1 MNTKFLKNT
10 AENIRLAGKILA
22 QGGLVAF
29 PTETVYGLGA
39 NAKKEDSVRGIFG
52 AKERPADNPLIV
64 HIANKEDLIGL
75 TEDVPKSAEKLMD
88 LFWPGPLTMIF
99 RRAEC
104 VPDIVTAGLD
114 TVAVR
119 MPADST
125 ALELIHVAGVPIA
138 APSANRS
145 GRPSPTSAKY
155 VMEDLDGRIDAV
167 LDGGDCAVGVE
178 STVLDMSGEI
188 PTLLRPGAVTLEQ
201 LKEVLGEVKGGKSV
215 QGAEAPKSPGMK
227 YKHYA
232 PRAEVRIIRGDIGD
246 WERYAIKAGQTCRVG
261 ILTFDEYAEFFSHM
275 PVCSLGSNKNPNQAA
290 NRLFR
295 SLREMDEK
303 GVELILAPEIPQD
316 GMWLAVRNRL
326 YKAAGEQVFDA
337 LEEGK
342 QNK

>member
-1 MNTKFLKNT
+1 MKNT
-10 AENIRLAGKILA
+10 AENIQLAGKIIA

-39 NAKKEDSVRGIFG
+39 DAKNENAVRGIFC

-64 HIANKEDLIGL
+64 HIADRADLSNL
-75 TEDVPKSAEKLMD
+75 VQNMPKTAEKLME

-99 RRAEC
+99 QRAEC
-104 VPDIVTAGLD
+104 IPDIVTAGLD

-119 MPADST
+119 MPDDPT
-125 ALELIHVAGVPIA
+125 ALELICAAGVPIA

-155 VMEDLDGRIDAV
+155 VMEDLNGRIDAV

-201 LKEVLGEVKGGKSV
+201 LKEVLGEVNGGKSV
-215 QGAEAPKSPGMK
+215 QGAEVPKSPGMK

-232 PRAEVRIIRGDIGD
+232 PRAEVRIIRGSLEDM
-246 WERYAIKAGQTCRVG
+246 ERYAAKIGQHCRVG
-261 ILTFDEYAEFFSHM
+261 ILTFDEYAERFSQM
-275 PVCSLGSNKNPNQAA
+275 SVCSLGSVSSPNQAA

-295 SLREMDEK
+295 SLREMDEE
-303 GVELILAPEIPQD
+303 GVGLILAPEISQD

-326 YKAAGEQVFDA
+326 YKAAGEQIVDA
-337 LEEGK
+337 LEALN
-342 QNK
+342 QNENPA

>member
-1 MNTKFLKNT
+1 METNFLNNTE
-10 AENIRLAGKILA
+10 ENIRLAGKILA

-39 NAKKEDSVRGIFG
+39 DAKNENAVRKIFE

-64 HIANKEDLIGL
+64 HIADKKELNGFVRDI
-75 TEDVPKSAEKLMD
+75 TKKAEKLMD

-99 RRAEC
+99 QR
-104 VPDIVTAGLD
+104 VQGVSDVVTAGLD
-114 TVAVR
+114 TVAIR
-119 MPADST
+119 MPADPT
-125 ALELIHVAGVPIA
+125 ARALIRAAGVPIA

-155 VMEDLDGRIDAV
+155 VMEDLNGRIDAV

-188 PTLLRPGAVTLEQ
+188 PTLLRPGGVTLEQ
-201 LKEVLGEVKGGKSV
+201 LQEVLGEVKGGKSV
-215 QGAEAPKSPGMK
+215 QGAEVPKSPGMK

-232 PRAEVRIIRGDIGD
+232 PRAEVRIVSGSLEEIK
-246 WERYAIKAGQTCRVG
+246 RYAVRKCKTRKVG
-261 ILTFDEYAEFFSHM
+261 VLTFDECTGEFHKM
-275 PVCSLGSNKNPNQAA
+275 IVRSLGNIQHPEQAA

-295 SLREMDEK
+295 SLRELDEE
-303 GVELILAPEIPQD
+303 GAELILAPEIPQE

-326 YKAAGEQVFDA
+326 YKAAGERIVNA
-337 LEEGK
+337 TER
-342 QNK
+342 NKNE